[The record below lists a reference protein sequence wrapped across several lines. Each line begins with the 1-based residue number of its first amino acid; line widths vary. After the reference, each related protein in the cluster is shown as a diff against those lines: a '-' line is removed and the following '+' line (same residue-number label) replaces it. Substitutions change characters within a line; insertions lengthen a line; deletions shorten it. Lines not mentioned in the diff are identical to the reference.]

1 VAGLNIGAS
10 YKGFDFSAFF
20 YASIGSKVIN
30 YVRYW
35 TDFPQVF
42 DAAMSKDAALHSF
55 GLPGANGRT
64 PILERGGNF
73 STSDN
78 FNSYYM
84 EGGSYFRCKQMQIGY
99 SIPGSKMR
107 RFGIDRLRIYL
118 QAANLF
124 TITKYT
130 GLDPEL
136 QTSKLDDNT
145 NFGIDLGNYPSN
157 QKNYNVGVQLS
168 F

>member
-1 VAGLNIGAS
+1 
-10 YKGFDFSAFF
+10 
-20 YASIGSKVIN
+20 
-30 YVRYW
+30 
-35 TDFPQVF
+35 
-42 DAAMSKDAALHSF
+42 
-55 GLPGANGRT
+55 
-64 PILERGGNF
+64 
-73 STSDN
+73 
-78 FNSYYM
+78 M

-99 SIPGSKMR
+99 SIPASRTRK
-107 RFGIDRLRIYL
+107 FGIDRLRIYL